1 MPNVTA
7 KKKKEK
13 EEKQEMQTPE
23 NGRRKMM
30 DADCGLRAAGGR
42 ARRFPQLK
50 KRLLVLLLVK
60 G

>member
-30 DADCGLRAAGGR
+30 DADCGRQEEGR
-42 ARRFPQLK
+42 GDSPN
-50 KRLLVLLLVK
+50 
-60 G
+60 